1 MSIKDKILGKI
12 KKEEVKP
19 TSVGYFITKKYLQIG
34 ALIFLLFVGI
44 LLTMLFM
51 SDFGENMRFFN
62 LRYFHFPL
70 LWILIIFGIGFFA
83 FKDFQNTGK
92 GYKYPIG
99 WIIGTIIAIFIFVGF
114 LGYRFGVGH
123 NMNNYMGSHMRGY
136 RDFTL
141 GQQMWKNPSEGRMG
155 GIIEEIKNDKIII
168 SNIRGDKFSVT
179 LSGSANSSNL
189 NIGDR
194 VKIIGQ
200 KTGTGEFIATEI
212 INSAGMGGGMMG
224 GRGGRGMMN
233 WR

>member
-19 TSVGYFITKKYLQIG
+19 TSVGYFITKKYLQIW

-70 LWILIIFGIGFFA
+70 LWILIIFWIWFFA

-92 GYKYPIG
+92 GYKYPIFG
-99 WIIGTIIAIFIFVGF
+99 IIWTIIAIFIFVGF

-123 NMNNYMGSHMRGY
+123 NMNDYMGSHMRWY

-141 GQQMWKNPSEGRMG
+141 GQQMWKNPSEWRMW

-168 SNIRGDKFSVT
+168 SNIRWDKFSVT
-179 LSGSANSSNL
+179 LSWSANSGDL
-189 NIGDR
+189 NIWDR
-194 VKIIGQ
+194 IRIIWQ
-200 KTGTGEFIATEI
+200 KTGTWEFIATEI
-212 INSAGMGGGMMG
+212 INSANMWPWMM
-224 GRGGRGMMN
+224 RWNWGRGMMN